1 MSEASHP
8 ENMVEIKD
16 LYHAFNE
23 EEPVLNGIDLTVLK
37 GGIRVI
43 LGGSGSGKS
52 TILRL
57 ILGLIKP
64 QRGSIE
70 VDGEDVVPMQEREL
84 QAVRKKIG
92 MVFQSAALF
101 DSLSVRENVGYR
113 LYEEGL
119 DEEEIEKRV
128 LEKLSFVH
136 LEETMDMYPVEL
148 SGGMKKRVAIAR
160 ALASNPQL
168 ILFDEPTTGLDPIT
182 ANEVTDHILEL
193 NRRWG
198 VTSIVVTHDLKYAF
212 KVARKF
218 AMIKDG
224 KIIFDGTEEELRGV
238 KDPYIQEFL
247 A

>member
-1 MSEASHP
+1 
-8 ENMVEIKD
+8 MVQIEG
-16 LYHAFNE
+16 LHHAFDE
-23 EEPVLNGIDLTVLK
+23 DEPVLAGIDLHIAR

-64 QRGSIE
+64 QKGVIR
-70 VDGEDVVPMQEREL
+70 VDGNDVVPMSEKEL
-84 QAVRKKIG
+84 QKVRRDIG

-101 DSLSVRENVGYR
+101 DSLTVRENVGYR
-113 LYEEGL
+113 FYEEGGL
-119 DEEEIEKRV
+119 SEEEIEERV
-128 LEKLSFVH
+128 LEKLSFVN
-136 LEETMDMYPVEL
+136 LEETLDMYPAEL

-160 ALASNPQL
+160 ALATNPHL

-182 ANEVTDHILEL
+182 AHQVTDHILEL

-212 KVARKF
+212 KVARKLS
-218 AMIKDG
+218 MIKDG
-224 KIIFDGTEEELRGV
+224 KIIFDGTKEELLES
-238 KDPYIQEFL
+238 KDSYVQQFL
-247 A
+247 E